1 MSRIKDSPKSAST
14 LAVKADANYRISK
27 STDPLYSFMG
37 RLFQD
42 NDTTKRGVK
51 FIQLLKKRQIE
62 GNSLKINELD
72 LILIELSCGK
82 SSFYAM
88 RNRLKGAGIISIR
101 KREYRLSLQF
111 SADLIELSDFWT
123 FFVRSQIDIPEIQP
137 TD

>member
-1 MSRIKDSPKSAST
+1 
-14 LAVKADANYRISK
+14 
-27 STDPLYSFMG
+27 
-37 RLFQD
+37 
-42 NDTTKRGVK
+42 
-51 FIQLLKKRQIE
+51 
-62 GNSLKINELD
+62 
-72 LILIELSCGK
+72 
-82 SSFYAM
+82 M